1 MTERKS
7 GKSRKGSAQSEEG
20 EEENLGTQLYDNFME
35 WMEDYT
41 VHGCPN
47 ISKAK
52 YTITRILWV
61 IVVLAM
67 ISYLLYSKMLLI
79 DYIIKLRRVLIR
91 DVNFTLLNRR

>member
-1 MTERKS
+1 MKEHES
-7 GKSRKGSAQSEEG
+7 ENKSRKGSAQNEKEES
-20 EEENLGTQLYDNFME
+20 LGTQLYDNFIE

-61 IVVLAM
+61 IVVFAM
-67 ISYLLYSKMLLI
+67 IGYLTYSKIL
-79 DYIIKLRRVLIR
+79 
-91 DVNFTLLNRR
+91 F